1 MILFTIFLKLYAR
14 VALWGPTLYNDD
26 VRVVFR
32 AEQGY
37 GGDGRMDD
45 ETCRPS
51 HESKGMLLTSH

>member
-1 MILFTIFLKLYAR
+1 MILFTIIAMLYAR

-37 GGDGRMDD
+37 GGGGTGAWMM
-45 ETCRPS
+45 RPVVPPTRVR
-51 HESKGMLLTSH
+51 ECF